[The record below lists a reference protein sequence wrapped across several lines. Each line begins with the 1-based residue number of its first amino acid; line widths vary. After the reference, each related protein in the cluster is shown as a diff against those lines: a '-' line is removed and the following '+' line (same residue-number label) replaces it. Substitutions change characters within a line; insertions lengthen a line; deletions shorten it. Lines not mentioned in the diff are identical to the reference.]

1 MIKIDIKLPIN
12 TAKGKK
18 QLELNTCL
26 KANEIT
32 AIFGESGAGK
42 TTLLKI
48 IAGLIKPE
56 FGRIEVGDELWLDT
70 QKNINLA
77 IQKRKIGFVFQDYAL
92 FPNMSVKE
100 NISYAATSKQK
111 VEELLSLMNL
121 ENLAKIYPKNL
132 SGGQAQR
139 VALARALAREPQILL
154 LDEPL
159 SALDFKMRSF
169 LQDELVK
176 ILQHFKITT
185 LLVSHDLAEI
195 YKLSHRIL
203 ELSDG
208 KIIKDART
216 NEFFTSSNLSAKL
229 RLSATLLEIKK
240 SDILMIFTL
249 LLNQDIVKITLSEE
263 EFLRTYKNVKIGDT
277 LLLSI
282 KAFNPIVGGK
292 IKCNHRKI
300 K

>member
-26 KANEIT
+26 KANEIA

-263 EFLRTYKNVKIGDT
+263 EFLKTYKDVKIGDT

-282 KAFNPIVGGK
+282 KAFNPIIVGK
-292 IKCNHRKI
+292 LDK
-300 K
+300 

>member
-48 IAGLIKPE
+48 IAGIIKPE
-56 FGRIEVGDELWLDT
+56 FGRIEVEDELWLDT
-70 QKNINLA
+70 QKNINLS

-111 VEELLSLMNL
+111 AEELLSLMNL

-229 RLSATLLEIKK
+229 RLSATLLEMKK
-240 SDILMIFTL
+240 SDILVIFTL

-263 EFLRTYKNVKIGDT
+263 EFLKSYKDVKIGDT
-277 LLLSI
+277 LL
-282 KAFNPIVGGK
+282 
-292 IKCNHRKI
+292 
-300 K
+300 

>member
-282 KAFNPIVGGK
+282 KAFNPICKGYFK
-292 IKCNHRKI
+292 KNM
-300 K
+300 

>member
-48 IAGLIKPE
+48 IAGIIKPE
-56 FGRIEVGDELWLDT
+56 FGRIEVEDELWLDT
-70 QKNINLA
+70 QKNINLS

-111 VEELLSLMNL
+111 AEELLSLMNL

-229 RLSATLLEIKK
+229 RLSATLLEMKK
-240 SDILMIFTL
+240 SDILVIFTL

-263 EFLRTYKNVKIGDT
+263 EFLKSYKDVKIGDT

-282 KAFNPIVGGK
+282 KAFNPIIVGK
-292 IKCNHRKI
+292 L
-300 K
+300 

>member
-56 FGRIEVGDELWLDT
+56 FGRIEVGDELWFDT
-70 QKNINLA
+70 QKNVNLA

-92 FPNMSVKE
+92 FPNMSIKE

-111 VEELLSLMNL
+111 AEELLSLMNL

-229 RLSATLLEIKK
+229 RLSATLLEMKK
-240 SDILMIFTL
+240 SDILVIFTL

-263 EFLRTYKNVKIGDT
+263 EFLKSYKDVKIGDT

-282 KAFNPIVGGK
+282 KAFNPIIVGK
-292 IKCNHRKI
+292 LDK
-300 K
+300 

>member
-139 VALARALAREPQILL
+139 VALARALAIEPQILL

-263 EFLRTYKNVKIGDT
+263 EFLRTYKDVKIGDT

-282 KAFNPIVGGK
+282 KAFNPIIVGK
-292 IKCNHRKI
+292 LDKQE
-300 K
+300 

>member
-48 IAGLIKPE
+48 IAGIIKPE
-56 FGRIEVGDELWLDT
+56 FGRIEVEDELWLDT
-70 QKNINLA
+70 QKNINLS

-92 FPNMSVKE
+92 FPNMGVKE

-111 VEELLSLMNL
+111 AEELLSLMNL

-229 RLSATLLEIKK
+229 RLSATLLEMKK
-240 SDILMIFTL
+240 SDILVIFTL

-263 EFLRTYKNVKIGDT
+263 EFLKSYKDVKIGDT

-282 KAFNPIVGGK
+282 KAFNPIIVGK
-292 IKCNHRKI
+292 L
-300 K
+300 

>member
-32 AIFGESGAGK
+32 AIFGESGVGK

-111 VEELLSLMNL
+111 AEELLSLMNL

-229 RLSATLLEIKK
+229 RLSATLLEMKK
-240 SDILMIFTL
+240 SDILVIFTL

-263 EFLRTYKNVKIGDT
+263 EFLKSYKDIKIGDT

-282 KAFNPIVGGK
+282 KAFNPIIVGK
-292 IKCNHRKI
+292 L
-300 K
+300 

>member
-56 FGRIEVGDELWLDT
+56 FGRIEVGDGLWLDT

-77 IQKRKIGFVFQDYAL
+77 IQKRKIGFVFQDYTL

-282 KAFNPIVGGK
+282 KAFNPIIVGK
-292 IKCNHRKI
+292 LDKQK
-300 K
+300 

>member
-1 MIKIDIKLPIN
+1 MIKIDIKLPLD

-18 QLELNTCL
+18 ELVFNTHL
-26 KANEIT
+26 KTNEIT
-32 AIFGESGAGK
+32 AIFGENGAGK

-56 FGRIEVGDELWLDT
+56 FGRIEVNNELWLDT
-70 QKNINLA
+70 QKNINLS

-111 VEELLSLMNL
+111 VEELLNLMNL
-121 ENLAKIYPKNL
+121 ENLARIYPKNL

-169 LQDELVK
+169 LQDELMK

-203 ELSDG
+203 ELNNG
-208 KIIKDART
+208 KIIKDAKT
-216 NEFFTSSNLSAKL
+216 NEFFTQSNLSAKL

-240 SDILMIFTL
+240 SDILVIFTL

-263 EFLRTYKNVKIGDT
+263 EFLKSYKDIKIGDT

-282 KAFNPIVGGK
+282 KAFNPIIVGK
-292 IKCNHRKI
+292 I
-300 K
+300 

>member
-56 FGRIEVGDELWLDT
+56 FGHIEVGDELWLDT

-282 KAFNPIVGGK
+282 KAFNPIIVGK
-292 IKCNHRKI
+292 LDKQK
-300 K
+300 

>member
-56 FGRIEVGDELWLDT
+56 FGRIEVGDELWFDT
-70 QKNINLA
+70 QKNVNLA

-111 VEELLSLMNL
+111 AEELLSLMN
-121 ENLAKIYPKNL
+121 
-132 SGGQAQR
+132 
-139 VALARALAREPQILL
+139 
-154 LDEPL
+154 
-159 SALDFKMRSF
+159 
-169 LQDELVK
+169 
-176 ILQHFKITT
+176 
-185 LLVSHDLAEI
+185 
-195 YKLSHRIL
+195 
-203 ELSDG
+203 
-208 KIIKDART
+208 
-216 NEFFTSSNLSAKL
+216 
-229 RLSATLLEIKK
+229 
-240 SDILMIFTL
+240 
-249 LLNQDIVKITLSEE
+249 
-263 EFLRTYKNVKIGDT
+263 
-277 LLLSI
+277 
-282 KAFNPIVGGK
+282 
-292 IKCNHRKI
+292 
-300 K
+300 

>member
-56 FGRIEVGDELWLDT
+56 FGRIEVGDELWFDT
-70 QKNINLA
+70 QKNVNLA

-111 VEELLSLMNL
+111 AEELLSLMNL

-139 VALARALAREPQILL
+139 VALARALAKEPQILL

-229 RLSATLLEIKK
+229 RLSATLLEMKK
-240 SDILMIFTL
+240 SDILVIFTL

-263 EFLRTYKNVKIGDT
+263 EFLKSYKDVKIGDT

-282 KAFNPIVGGK
+282 KAFNPIIVGK
-292 IKCNHRKI
+292 LDK
-300 K
+300 

>member
-70 QKNINLA
+70 QKNINLG

-282 KAFNPIVGGK
+282 KAFNPIIVGK
-292 IKCNHRKI
+292 LDKQK
-300 K
+300 

>member
-1 MIKIDIKLPIN
+1 MTLIFKKIMLFDD
-12 TAKGKK
+12 
-18 QLELNTCL
+18 
-26 KANEIT
+26 
-32 AIFGESGAGK
+32 
-42 TTLLKI
+42 
-48 IAGLIKPE
+48 
-56 FGRIEVGDELWLDT
+56 RIEVYCVNKVIVRAYS
-70 QKNINLA
+70 QIKSF
-77 IQKRKIGFVFQDYAL
+77 KL
-92 FPNMSVKE
+92 F
-100 NISYAATSKQK
+100 
-111 VEELLSLMNL
+111 
-121 ENLAKIYPKNL
+121 
-132 SGGQAQR
+132 
-139 VALARALAREPQILL
+139 
-154 LDEPL
+154 EPL

-229 RLSATLLEIKK
+229 RLSATLLEMKK
-240 SDILMIFTL
+240 SDILVIFTL

-263 EFLRTYKNVKIGDT
+263 EFLKSYKDVKIGDT

-282 KAFNPIVGGK
+282 KAFNPIIVGK
-292 IKCNHRKI
+292 LDK
-300 K
+300 

>member
-240 SDILMIFTL
+240 SDILVVLTL
-249 LLNQDIVKITLSEE
+249 LLNQDIIKITLSEE
-263 EFLRTYKNVKIGDT
+263 EFLKAYQDVKIGDT

-282 KAFNPIVGGK
+282 KAFNPIIVGK
-292 IKCNHRKI
+292 LDK
-300 K
+300 

>member
-1 MIKIDIKLPIN
+1 MIKIYIKLPIN

-282 KAFNPIVGGK
+282 KAFNPIIVGK
-292 IKCNHRKI
+292 LDKQK
-300 K
+300 

>member
-56 FGRIEVGDELWLDT
+56 FGRMEVGDELWLDT

-282 KAFNPIVGGK
+282 KAFNPIIVGK
-292 IKCNHRKI
+292 LDK
-300 K
+300 

>member
-32 AIFGESGAGK
+32 AIFGESGVGK

-229 RLSATLLEIKK
+229 RLSATLLEMKK
-240 SDILMIFTL
+240 SDILVIFTL

-263 EFLRTYKNVKIGDT
+263 EFLKSYKDIKIGDT

-282 KAFNPIVGGK
+282 KAFNPIIIGK
-292 IKCNHRKI
+292 L
-300 K
+300 

>member
-56 FGRIEVGDELWLDT
+56 FGRIEVGDKLWFDT
-70 QKNINLA
+70 QKNVNLA

-111 VEELLSLMNL
+111 AEELLSLMNL

-229 RLSATLLEIKK
+229 RLSATLLEMKK
-240 SDILMIFTL
+240 SDILVIFTL

-263 EFLRTYKNVKIGDT
+263 EFLKSYKDVKIGDT

-282 KAFNPIVGGK
+282 KAFNPIIVGK
-292 IKCNHRKI
+292 LDK
-300 K
+300 

>member
-56 FGRIEVGDELWLDT
+56 FGRIEVGDELWFDT
-70 QKNINLA
+70 QKNVNLA
-77 IQKRKIGFVFQDYAL
+77 IQKRKIGFVFQNYAL

-111 VEELLSLMNL
+111 AEELLSLMNL

-195 YKLSHRIL
+195 YKLSYRIL

-229 RLSATLLEIKK
+229 RLSATLLEMKK
-240 SDILMIFTL
+240 SDILVIFTL

-263 EFLRTYKNVKIGDT
+263 EFLKSYKDVKIGDT

-282 KAFNPIVGGK
+282 KAFNPIIVGK
-292 IKCNHRKI
+292 LDK
-300 K
+300 

>member
-56 FGRIEVGDELWLDT
+56 FGRIEIEDELWLDT
-70 QKNINLA
+70 QKNINLS

-111 VEELLSLMNL
+111 AEELLSLMNL

-229 RLSATLLEIKK
+229 RLSATLLEMKK
-240 SDILMIFTL
+240 SDILVIFTL

-263 EFLRTYKNVKIGDT
+263 EFLKSYKDVKIGDT

-282 KAFNPIVGGK
+282 KAFNPIIVGK
-292 IKCNHRKI
+292 LDK
-300 K
+300 

>member
-48 IAGLIKPE
+48 IAGIIKPE
-56 FGRIEVGDELWLDT
+56 FGRIEVEDELWLDT
-70 QKNINLA
+70 QKNINLS

-111 VEELLSLMNL
+111 AEELLSLMNL

-240 SDILMIFTL
+240 SDILVVLTL
-249 LLNQDIVKITLSEE
+249 LLNQDIIKITLSEE
-263 EFLRTYKNVKIGDT
+263 EFLKSYKDVKIGDT

-282 KAFNPIVGGK
+282 KAFNPIIVGK
-292 IKCNHRKI
+292 LDK
-300 K
+300 

>member
-56 FGRIEVGDELWLDT
+56 FGRIEVGDELWFDT
-70 QKNINLA
+70 QKNVNLA
-77 IQKRKIGFVFQDYAL
+77 IQKRKIGFVFQNYAL

-111 VEELLSLMNL
+111 AEELLSLMNL

-229 RLSATLLEIKK
+229 RLSTTLLEMKK
-240 SDILMIFTL
+240 SDILVIFTL

-263 EFLRTYKNVKIGDT
+263 EFLKSYKDVKIGDT

-282 KAFNPIVGGK
+282 KAFNPIIVGK
-292 IKCNHRKI
+292 LDK
-300 K
+300 

>member
-208 KIIKDART
+208 KIIKDAKT

-263 EFLRTYKNVKIGDT
+263 EFLRTYKDVKIGDT

-282 KAFNPIVGGK
+282 KAFNPIIVGK
-292 IKCNHRKI
+292 LDKQE
-300 K
+300 

>member
-203 ELSDG
+203 ELGDG

-263 EFLRTYKNVKIGDT
+263 EFLRTYKDVKIGDT

-282 KAFNPIVGGK
+282 KAFNPIIVGK
-292 IKCNHRKI
+292 LDK
-300 K
+300 

>member
-32 AIFGESGAGK
+32 AIFGESGVGK

-56 FGRIEVGDELWLDT
+56 FGRIKVRDELWLDT

-111 VEELLSLMNL
+111 AEELLSLMNL

-229 RLSATLLEIKK
+229 RLSATLLEMKK
-240 SDILMIFTL
+240 SDILVIFTL

-263 EFLRTYKNVKIGDT
+263 EFLKSYKDIKIGDT

-282 KAFNPIVGGK
+282 KAFNPIIVGK
-292 IKCNHRKI
+292 LDK
-300 K
+300 

>member
-56 FGRIEVGDELWLDT
+56 FGRIEVEDELWLDT
-70 QKNINLA
+70 QKNINLS

-111 VEELLSLMNL
+111 AEELLSLINL

-229 RLSATLLEIKK
+229 RLSATLLEMKK
-240 SDILMIFTL
+240 SDILVIFTL

-263 EFLRTYKNVKIGDT
+263 EFLKSYKDVKIGDT

-282 KAFNPIVGGK
+282 KAFNPIIVGK
-292 IKCNHRKI
+292 LDK
-300 K
+300 

>member
-32 AIFGESGAGK
+32 AIFGESGTGK

-282 KAFNPIVGGK
+282 KAFNPIIVGK
-292 IKCNHRKI
+292 LDK
-300 K
+300 